1 MSEER
6 DQLFD
11 DNDTA
16 ESVRRFEQ
24 MVRNNI
30 NSYFDVHE
38 FENIIDYY
46 LDINKFN
53 DALRATEIAFQQH
66 PNAAPI
72 HFKRIQVLINKGE
85 PVQALKLLGQIEQL
99 EARNTEFYILK
110 GTALAQMGKVKDAVR
125 LFDQALQM
133 TFENKEEILYDI
145 ALTFE
150 HLSHYKSAVP
160 YLQKAYE
167 INPSKLTVLYD
178 LAYCYERMEEEQK
191 CIEFYKLYLEADPFS
206 ENVWYNLGTVYSR
219 MEDYEK
225 AIEAYDFAIAIN
237 EK

>member
-53 DALRATEIAFQQH
+53 DALRATEIAF
-66 PNAAPI
+66 
-72 HFKRIQVLINKGE
+72 
-85 PVQALKLLGQIEQL
+85 
-99 EARNTEFYILK
+99 
-110 GTALAQMGKVKDAVR
+110 
-125 LFDQALQM
+125 
-133 TFENKEEILYDI
+133 
-145 ALTFE
+145 
-150 HLSHYKSAVP
+150 
-160 YLQKAYE
+160 
-167 INPSKLTVLYD
+167 
-178 LAYCYERMEEEQK
+178 
-191 CIEFYKLYLEADPFS
+191 
-206 ENVWYNLGTVYSR
+206 
-219 MEDYEK
+219 
-225 AIEAYDFAIAIN
+225 
-237 EK
+237 